1 MKNKRVWLF
10 YTACAVL
17 FLVWFINSKSSHAMG
32 ALVAHRGAAEYG
44 PENTLAPVKVSN
56 QKAITWT
63 ETDVMLS
70 KDDEAV
76 IMHDDTVDRTTNG
89 KGNVRDM
96 TLAELQALDAG
107 SWFHEDFTGEPV
119 PSLDDWITLHLAL
132 GMHPNLE
139 LKPNDPDTRLLAEKV
154 LEAIQTTQLPMNQMH
169 ISSFDKTALQH
180 MRDIGYT
187 GEMSYLATILPLNW
201 KSVAESLN
209 LDFLN
214 LNGSLLLGST
224 VRNII
229 DNGYGVAAWTVN
241 DCANA
246 ERLRRHGVSS
256 IISDRPAEIS
266 PTACA
271 DTTDADIQAAEDTAQ
286 QQLLQYQRIH
296 SQM

>member
-89 KGNVRDM
+89 KGKVRNM
-96 TLAELQALDAG
+96 ALEELQALDAG

-132 GMHPNLE
+132 GMYPNLE

-169 ISSFDKTALQH
+169 ISSFDKTALEH

-187 GEMSYLATILPLNW
+187 GEMSYLTTALPEDWESIAKALELDYL
-201 KSVAESLN
+201 SLHGESLTAP
-209 LDFLN
+209 
-214 LNGSLLLGST
+214 T
-224 VRNII
+224 VSEILK
-229 DNGYGVAAWTVN
+229 NGYRVAAWTVN
-241 DCANA
+241 DCADA
-246 ERLRRHGVSS
+246 ERLRGLGVSS

-266 PTACA
+266 PEACQGTSA
-271 DTTDADIQAAEDTAQ
+271 ADIQAAEDAARQ
-286 QQLLQYQRIH
+286 RLQEFQH
-296 SQM
+296 MQSQM